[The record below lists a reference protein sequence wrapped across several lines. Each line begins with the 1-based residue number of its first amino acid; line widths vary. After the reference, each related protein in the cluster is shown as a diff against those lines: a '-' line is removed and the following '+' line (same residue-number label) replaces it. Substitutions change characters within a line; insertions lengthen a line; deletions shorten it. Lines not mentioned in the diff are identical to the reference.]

1 MKLLKSLGDISCVFL
16 AGIGVM
22 IICFF
27 AYYSIFNKDITVGTN
42 YIDDQIAVDVVKA
55 DDLTPAEINSYE
67 ERYFMVA
74 NYYDNSKNNG
84 VQLQELRFDYF
95 TDYTLTADKYRST
108 GMQYLGDFSTY
119 TTQVRTQDEANRKVV
134 DDFYYYDTTN
144 GITWSGYNGNNG
156 SIGTTLNRNQVFVI
170 KIDNKPYAIQ
180 LTGGYDLYGD
190 KLFLGFL
197 WKTGTQVVG
206 HVYYDYGDVF
216 DCAFKAIKSNNR
228 GYGDYYITVDLSNF
242 FTVKEYD
249 PATGKY
255 KADDVSNVIKNYA
268 VLKFH
273 YEANGAIASSQSLF
287 GSIECNPKYDSTGST
302 YDTTYWQ
309 ERMVYNLTASDLS
322 LRYSD
327 TYGGYFA
334 SLPLA
339 TQNIFNNMPRAK
351 INITLDLTDTNI
363 IGFDYNAFE
372 NFNIDTVRITGSPQT
387 FYLLDKCLYNS
398 NLQTLA
404 HSSGITFSFGT
415 DAVNNSYSEVIL

>member
-1 MKLLKSLGDISCVFL
+1 MKILKSLGDISCVFL
-16 AGIGVM
+16 AGIGVV
-22 IICFF
+22 ITCFF

-156 SIGTTLNRNQVFVI
+156 SIGTTLNRNQVFTI
-170 KIDNKPYAIQ
+170 KIDNRPFAIQ

-228 GYGDYYITVDLSNF
+228 GYGDYYITVALSNF

-255 KADDVSNVIKNYA
+255 KADNVTDVIKNYA

-287 GSIECNPKYDSTGST
+287 GSIECNPQYDLNQTN

-339 TQNIFNNMPRAK
+339 TQNIFNSMPRAK
-351 INITLDLTDTNI
+351 INITLDLTGTNI

-387 FYLLDKCLYNS
+387 FYLLDKCLFNS

-404 HSSGITFSFGT
+404 HSSGITLNFGT
-415 DAVNNSYSEVIL
+415 DAVNNGYSEVIL